1 MITVLYFLL
10 LLVAAVEDYKSHT
23 VRECKILLLWL
34 LGSINLIMQKE
45 NRWVTL
51 ALTCACFCMLLLFYR
66 LVLVFGSRYQLQFG
80 GADVRLIP
88 GMMLMQGWDVALG
101 GVFVGLLLAAIHYAL
116 SYRKRKELPL
126 VPWMTGGCMA
136 IELLLYF

>member
-1 MITVLYFLL
+1 MLKIVYFLL
-10 LLVAAVEDYKSHT
+10 LGAASVEDYKFHT
-23 VRECKILLLWL
+23 VRPGWTIAVVL
-34 LGSINLIMQKE
+34 LGFAECITKE